1 MCHRTARAA
10 PCVSPTTPVR
20 SHTAST
26 RSRRAIPNRLRAGFP
41 YQTPVSNRRCMSRPR
56 EPALPGR
63 RRASPSPSLPL
74 SCFSAISELRSS
86 LFVRIRPSWGSA
98 LPGGRRGGP
107 LFLRLCA
114 PLRSLRCDLLSSRA
128 SGRAGAR
135 RSQAGGAPP
144 TSLPLYPFSA
154 RLCGLCVAA
163 PSTAS
168 ASSHAPPTGSEPA
181 MPAAPPAERPLAVPK
196 TV

>member
-20 SHTAST
+20 SHTAPT

-41 YQTPVSNRRCMSRPR
+41 YQTPVSNRRCVSRQR

-98 LPGGRRGGP
+98 LPGRLSPSLPCFSMVSALRSSLFVRHRPSWGSALPGGRCASDRSPALP
-107 LFLRLCA
+107 LLCA
-114 PLRSLRCDLLSSRA
+114 PLRSLRCCA
-128 SGRAGAR
+128 FYGKCFFP
-135 RSQAGGAPP
+135 RSPN
-144 TSLPLYPFSA
+144 
-154 RLCGLCVAA
+154 RL
-163 PSTAS
+163 
-168 ASSHAPPTGSEPA
+168 
-181 MPAAPPAERPLAVPK
+181 
-196 TV
+196 